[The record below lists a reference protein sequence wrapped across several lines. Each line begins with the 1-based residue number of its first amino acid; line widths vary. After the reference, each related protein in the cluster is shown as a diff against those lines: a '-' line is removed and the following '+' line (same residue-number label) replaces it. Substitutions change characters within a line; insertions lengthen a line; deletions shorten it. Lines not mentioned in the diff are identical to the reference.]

1 MIERE
6 KNRENMIRLKIMKQ
20 QYIVKVKMIKNNMD
34 ESEQLI
40 EKVAQYEITI
50 DEKNEEINNMT
61 DKKNDYK
68 NRM

>member
-1 MIERE
+1 MV
-6 KNRENMIRLKIMKQ
+6 KNH
-20 QYIVKVKMIKNNMD
+20 MD

-61 DKKNDYK
+61 DKKNEYK